1 MMKSGGW
8 LAAFT
13 AAVIMTTTPA
23 FAGFKLM
30 QAATPVAVGKA
41 GLTVTPSIDWNRL
54 GQKVGRNAEAWTLD
68 GNSLNDLT
76 FYAGIEPG
84 RPLFREVDKKNRPL
98 PKFSVSMLPPD
109 VAQMFESS
117 YRVAAGTSLFTL
129 DEVAPARFANTDG
142 FRFSYSFT
150 IQGEEVRRKGE
161 ATGAIIAGKLYLV
174 AFEAP
179 EIHYFDRDIA
189 AYRAL
194 VETARVN
201 PAGKS

>member
-1 MMKSGGW
+1 MTSRGKW
-8 LAAFT
+8 FAT
-13 AAVIMTTTPA
+13 AAAALIMATPA
-23 FAGFKLM
+23 AAGFKLM
-30 QAATPVAVGKA
+30 PAASPVAVGKA
-41 GLTVTPSIDWNRL
+41 GLIVTPSIDWNRL
-54 GQKVGRNAEAWTLD
+54 GQRVGRNAEAWTLD

-84 RPLFREVDKKNRPL
+84 RTLFREVDKKNRPL
-98 PKFSVSMLPPD
+98 PKFSASMLPPD
-109 VAQMFESS
+109 IAQMFESS
-117 YRVAAGTSLFTL
+117 YRVAAGTSLFSI
-129 DEVAPARFANTDG
+129 DEVAPARFANADG

-161 ATGAIIAGKLYLV
+161 ATGAIIAGRLYLV

-194 VETARVN
+194 VETARVGT
-201 PAGKS
+201 AGKS